1 MPVAAH
7 TSGAVGENWHQF
19 AAVATARHCKR
30 AFLDRP
36 VPREVLERILTVAA
50 HAPSTRNIQPWR
62 VAVVTG
68 AAREALGRR
77 LRAEFD
83 RGVPPHPDYANLP
96 AGLDDATRDRAAA
109 FGAGLLG
116 AMGIARDDA
125 AGRRTHLRANLDFHG
140 APATLVFHLPADAA
154 PGTFLELGFFLQST
168 MLGLVACGLGGCP
181 QYSVAGYPDVLR
193 DALGL
198 AGRLIV
204 CGLATGY
211 PDPAASV
218 NAYVPERAALPEY
231 VTWHDQPPTC

>member
-1 MPVAAH
+1 ME
-7 TSGAVGENWHQF
+7 ENWPGF
-19 AAVATARHCKR
+19 AAIATARHCKR

-36 VPREVLERILTVAA
+36 VPREVLERVLTAAA

-62 VAVVTG
+62 VAVVSG
-68 AAREALGRR
+68 AARLALGRR

-83 RGVPPHPDYANLP
+83 RDVPPHPDYPNLP
-96 AGLDDATRDRAAA
+96 AALDEATRERARA

-125 AGRRTHLRANLDFHG
+125 RGRRAHLRANLDFHG

-154 PGTFLELGFFLQST
+154 PGTFLELGFFLQNT
-168 MLGLVACGLGGCP
+168 MLGLVACGLGSCP

-198 AGRLIV
+198 PDRLIV

-211 PDPAASV
+211 PDPDASV
-218 NAYVPERAALPEY
+218 NGFVPERAPLGRY
-231 VTWHDQPPTC
+231 VTWHDQPPACG

>member
-1 MPVAAH
+1 M
-7 TSGAVGENWHQF
+7 EDNWPGF
-19 AAVATARHCKR
+19 AAIAAARHCKR

-36 VPREVLERILTVAA
+36 VPREVLERVLTVAA
-50 HAPSTRNIQPWR
+50 NAPSTRNAQPWR

-68 AAREALGRR
+68 AARDALGRR

-83 RGVPPHPDYANLP
+83 RGVPPHPDYPNQP
-96 AGLDDATRDRAAA
+96 STVDDVTRRRARV
-109 FGAGLLG
+109 FGAGILAAL
-116 AMGIARDDA
+116 GIARDDP
-125 AGRRTHLRANLDFHG
+125 AGRRAHLRANLDFHG

-154 PGTFLELGFFLQST
+154 PGTFLELGFFLQNT
-168 MLGLVACGLGGCP
+168 MLGLVACGLGSCP

-211 PDPAASV
+211 PDPAVGV
-218 NAYVPERAALPEY
+218 NGYVPDRAPLRDY
-231 VTWHDQPPTC
+231 VTWHDQPPT

>member
-1 MPVAAH
+1 VE
-7 TSGAVGENWHQF
+7 GNWPGF
-19 AAVATARHCKR
+19 AAIATARHCKR

-36 VPREVLERILTVAA
+36 VPRDVLEQVLTVAA

-68 AAREALGRR
+68 QARLALGRR

-83 RGVPPHPDYANLP
+83 RGVPPHPDYPNLP
-96 AGLDDATRDRAAA
+96 AALDPATRERAGA
-109 FGAGLLG
+109 FGAGLLHV
-116 AMGIARDDA
+116 MGIARDDA
-125 AGRRTHLRANLDFHG
+125 DGRRAHLRANLDFHG

-154 PGTFLELGFFLQST
+154 PGTFLELGFFLQNT
-168 MLGLVACGLGGCP
+168 MLGLVACGLGSCP

-198 AGRLIV
+198 AGRLVV

-218 NAYVPERAALPEY
+218 NGFVPERAALCEY
-231 VTWHDQPPTC
+231 VSWHDQPPTCG